1 MIRII
6 NVSKSYK
13 KTDTQALID
22 VSIDIDQGE
31 FIYLI
36 GKSGSGK
43 STLLKHLYG
52 QVNPTQGHVV
62 FDSFVVNKL
71 KSKELPA
78 LRRQVGVVF
87 QEYNLLDHK
96 TVYENVAYVLEVT
109 GVEDHLIEHKVMEA
123 LTTVGLK
130 HKALDYPSD
139 CSGGEQQRVAIARA
153 IVHKPKV
160 LIADEPTGNLD
171 PRTSLLMLRLL
182 HKINKSGTTV
192 IMATHDYSFVNHMP
206 ARVVRLENGKVKSDR
221 SKNHTLLILNNT
233 MGEYYV
239 I

>member
-1 MIRII
+1 MIRIL
-6 NVSKSYK
+6 NVSKKYK
-13 KTDTQALID
+13 KTSMPVLSGVQ
-22 VSIDIDQGE
+22 VDIDQGE

-52 QVNPTQGHVV
+52 EIIPTEGHIV
-62 FDSFVVNKL
+62 FDSFIVNQL
-71 KSKELPA
+71 KSNQLPI
-78 LRRQVGVVF
+78 LRRQIGVVF
-87 QEYNLLDHK
+87 QDFHLLKYK
-96 TVYENVAYVLEVT
+96 TVFENVAYVLEVT
-109 GVEDHLIEHKVMEA
+109 GVDEDLIEEKVMEA
-123 LTTVGLK
+123 LTTVGIK

-182 HKINKSGTTV
+182 HKINKTGTTV
-192 IMATHDYSFVNHMP
+192 IMATHDYNFVQHMP
-206 ARVVRLENGKVKSDR
+206 ARVIRLEDGKVKSDR

-239 I
+239 V

>member
-1 MIRII
+1 MIRIL
-6 NVSKSYK
+6 NVSKQFK
-13 KTDTQALID
+13 KIETQALLD
-22 VSIDIDQGE
+22 VSLDIDQGE

-43 STLLKHLYG
+43 STLLKHIYG
-52 QVNPTQGHVV
+52 QVTPTSGHVV
-62 FDSFVVNKL
+62 FDSLIVNKL
-71 KSKELPA
+71 KSKELPN
-78 LRRQVGVVF
+78 LRRQVGIVF
-87 QEYNLLDHK
+87 QEYNLLDYK
-96 TVYENVAYVLEVT
+96 TVFENVAYVLEVT
-109 GVEDHLIEHKVMEA
+109 GVEEDLIEELVMEA

-130 HKALDYPSD
+130 HKALDYPTD

-171 PRTSLLMLRLL
+171 PRTGLLMLRLL
-182 HKINKSGTTV
+182 HKINKTGTTV

-206 ARVVRLENGKVKSDR
+206 ARVVRLENGKVQSDR